1 MGLSG
6 LDRESLGVDLLT
18 SLLGLNLL
26 GIILSDSSLEGLTAL
41 ASADMLDS
49 DVNSLGNDSASV
61 LLVDDNS
68 NSVLSHVKDATSLSV
83 VELVG
88 HALVDATVGNDIN
101 EIALSVSLHDL

>member
-1 MGLSG
+1 
-6 LDRESLGVDLLT
+6 
-18 SLLGLNLL
+18 
-26 GIILSDSSLEGLTAL
+26 
-41 ASADMLDS
+41 MLDS